1 MRPALLILAGYV
13 LGSISPA
20 YHLCRLLRS
29 CDLRTLDSGNL
40 GARNAGR
47 VLGTWAGVLVLVLD
61 GAKGYAAVG
70 IAQLAGES
78 GWLAATGGAPG
89 WLAVACGAAAVV
101 GHNWPFYLGFRG
113 GRGAATVAGA
123 GLALLPLEMALGLVA
138 CFVILKTVH
147 SLYIG
152 GLVAIAGSTA
162 LALFLGRG
170 GYIAWSPV
178 LLCIPLLLRHL
189 PDITLHIQDRRRRI
203 P

>member
-1 MRPALLILAGYV
+1 MRPALLILVAYV

-20 YHLCRLLRS
+20 YHLCRIIRG

-47 VLGTWAGVLVLVLD
+47 VLGAWAGIVVLVLD
-61 GAKGYAAVG
+61 AAKGYAAVAV
-70 IAQLAGES
+70 AQSAG
-78 GWLAATGGAPG
+78 AQP
-89 WLAVACGAAAVV
+89 WLAVTCGAVAVA

-138 CFVILKTVH
+138 CFIILKTVH

-162 LALFLGRG
+162 LALALGRHG
-170 GYIAWSPV
+170 VVAWSPTIIS
-178 LLCIPLLLRHL
+178 LPLLLRHV
-189 PDITLHIQDRRRRI
+189 PDIALHVRHRRRRI

>member
-1 MRPALLILAGYV
+1 MRPALLILAAYV

-20 YHLCRLLRS
+20 YHLCHLLRS

-47 VLGTWAGVLVLVLD
+47 VLGTWAGIVVLVLD
-61 GAKGYAAVG
+61 GAKGYAAVA
-70 IAQLAGES
+70 IAQGA
-78 GWLAATGGAPG
+78 GAPVC
-89 WLAVACGAAAVV
+89 LAVACGAVAVA

-138 CFVILKTVH
+138 CLIILRAVH

-152 GLVAIAGSTA
+152 GFVAIAGSTA
-162 LALFLGRG
+162 LALLLGKSG
-170 GYIAWSPV
+170 FVAWSPV
-178 LLCIPLLLRHL
+178 LLCIPLLLRHV
-189 PDITLHIQDRRRRI
+189 PDIALHVRNRRRRI

>member
-1 MRPALLILAGYV
+1 MQPVFLILAAYV

-20 YHLCRLLRS
+20 YHLCRILRG

-40 GARNAGR
+40 GARNTGR
-47 VLGTWAGVLVLVLD
+47 VLGTWAGILVLVLD
-61 GAKGYAAVG
+61 GAKGYAAVA
-70 IAQLAGES
+70 IAQSAGAS
-78 GWLAATGGAPG
+78 P
-89 WLAVACGAAAVV
+89 WLAVACGAVAVA

-123 GLALLPLEMALGLVA
+123 GLALLPHEMALGLVA
-138 CFVILKTVH
+138 CLIILRTIN

-162 LALFLGRG
+162 LALLLGKSG
-170 GYIAWSPV
+170 VTAWSPV
-178 LLCIPLLLRHL
+178 LLCLPLLLRHV
-189 PDITLHIQDRRRRI
+189 PDIALHIRNRQRRI